1 MFSKRRLMVIASGVL
16 SAFFLMSCTYV
27 EKGKEW
33 LEVQVDQVAGY
44 FRSDEEQIQF
54 RIEKFLRAYNSG
66 DTEGILECMDQ
77 KTRNGL
83 QASVNVANALAGM
96 TGFKL
101 DFSDLFSM
109 GVWQM
114 SEGDILEI
122 SDVVIEVTGE
132 DRARVDVTLSYD
144 DRVSEMEDEA
154 FFTMV
159 KEDGDWFI
167 ENLES
172 K

>member
-1 MFSKRRLMVIASGVL
+1 MFCKRRLTVIASGVL
-16 SAFFLMSCTYV
+16 SASLLMSCTYV

-33 LEVQVDQVAGY
+33 LETQADQVTSY
-44 FRSDEEQIQF
+44 FKSDEELIQS
-54 RIEKFLRAYNSG
+54 RIDQFLYAFNSG

-83 QASVNVANALAGM
+83 QASVNMANALVGK

-114 SEGDILEI
+114 SEGDVLEI
-122 SDVVIEVTGE
+122 SDMIIEITGE
-132 DRARVDVTLSYD
+132 DQARVDVTLSYED
-144 DRVSEMEDEA
+144 KMSEMEDEA